1 MEKSEYSQARPSTP
15 ERHVSSKRRSAFS
28 VQRSAAERRNS
39 VTDVLTHKCYRCPDC
54 AAERRTPNAE
64 RFSLGLALPIVYQRT
79 TPMNQSLNG
88 KIAIVTGASS
98 GIGRAVA
105 YELAKHGVKQV
116 LTARSKD
123 RLVALADDLDT
134 EAIIVAADMTSP
146 KDIRSIVEQAIAEF
160 GRIDILLANAGIYI
174 SGDIIIGEPDAWD
187 QLISTNVTGVF
198 RLVHAALPHL
208 VSQRSGDILVTS
220 SISGHQA
227 IQWEPIYS
235 ASKHAIQSFVHG
247 LRRQLLTSGIRV
259 GAVAPGMVLNEL
271 WGMIDPAEIDRKV
284 EQGAGLRSEDVAEA
298 ITFMLTRPQ
307 NVTIRDL
314 VMLPRAQDL

>member
-1 MEKSEYSQARPSTP
+1 MA
-15 ERHVSSKRRSAFS
+15 
-28 VQRSAAERRNS
+28 
-39 VTDVLTHKCYRCPDC
+39 
-54 AAERRTPNAE
+54 
-64 RFSLGLALPIVYQRT
+64 
-79 TPMNQSLNG
+79 QSLNG

-105 YELAKHGVKQV
+105 YELAAHGVKQV
-116 LTARSKD
+116 LTARSAD
-123 RLVALADDLDT
+123 RLTALAEDLNS
-134 EAIIVAADMTSP
+134 ESLVVAADMTSP
-146 KDIRSIVEQAIAEF
+146 KDIQTIVERAIGKF
-160 GRIDILLANAGIYI
+160 GRIDIILPNAGIYV
-174 SGDIIIGEPDAWD
+174 SGDVTDGEPDAWD

-208 VSQRSGDILVTS
+208 LSQKSGDILVTS

-227 IQWEPIYS
+227 IHWEPIYS

-247 LRRQLLTSGIRV
+247 LRRQLLTTGVRV

-271 WGMIDPAEIDRKV
+271 WGITDPAEIDRKV
-284 EQGAGLRSEDVAEA
+284 SQGAGLRSEDVAEA
-298 ITFMLTRPQ
+298 MIFMLTRPQ

>member
-1 MEKSEYSQARPSTP
+1 
-15 ERHVSSKRRSAFS
+15 
-28 VQRSAAERRNS
+28 
-39 VTDVLTHKCYRCPDC
+39 
-54 AAERRTPNAE
+54 
-64 RFSLGLALPIVYQRT
+64 
-79 TPMNQSLNG
+79 MNQSLNG
-88 KIAIVTGASS
+88 KIAIITGASS

-123 RLVALADDLDT
+123 RLAALADDLDT
-134 EAIIVAADMTSP
+134 EAVIVAADMTSP
-146 KDIRSIVEQAIAEF
+146 KDIRLIVEQAIAEF

-174 SGDIIIGEPDAWD
+174 SGDVIVGEPDAWD

-198 RLVHAALPHL
+198 RLVHAVLPHL

-271 WGMIDPAEIDRKV
+271 WGMIDPAVIDRKV

-298 ITFMLTRPQ
+298 IVFMLTRPQ

>member
-1 MEKSEYSQARPSTP
+1 MK
-15 ERHVSSKRRSAFS
+15 
-28 VQRSAAERRNS
+28 
-39 VTDVLTHKCYRCPDC
+39 
-54 AAERRTPNAE
+54 
-64 RFSLGLALPIVYQRT
+64 
-79 TPMNQSLNG
+79 QSLNG

-105 YELAKHGVKQV
+105 YELAKQGVKLV

-123 RLVALADDLDT
+123 RLVALADDLDS
-134 EAIIVAADMTSP
+134 EAVIVAADMTSP
-146 KDIRSIVEQAIAEF
+146 KDIRSIVEHAIAEF

-174 SGDIIIGEPDAWD
+174 SGDIIVGEPDAWD

-198 RLVHAALPHL
+198 RLVHAVLPHL

-284 EQGAGLRSEDVAEA
+284 EQGGGLRSEDVAEA

>member
-1 MEKSEYSQARPSTP
+1 
-15 ERHVSSKRRSAFS
+15 
-28 VQRSAAERRNS
+28 
-39 VTDVLTHKCYRCPDC
+39 
-54 AAERRTPNAE
+54 
-64 RFSLGLALPIVYQRT
+64 
-79 TPMNQSLNG
+79 MNQSLNG

-146 KDIRSIVEQAIAEF
+146 KDIRSIVEQTIAEF

-174 SGDIIIGEPDAWD
+174 SGDIIVGEPDAWD

-198 RLVHAALPHL
+198 RLVHAVLPHL

>member
-1 MEKSEYSQARPSTP
+1 
-15 ERHVSSKRRSAFS
+15 
-28 VQRSAAERRNS
+28 
-39 VTDVLTHKCYRCPDC
+39 
-54 AAERRTPNAE
+54 
-64 RFSLGLALPIVYQRT
+64 
-79 TPMNQSLNG
+79 MNQSLKG

-105 YELAKHGVKQV
+105 YELARLGVKQI

-123 RLVALADDLDT
+123 RLAALAEDLDS
-134 EAIIVAADMTSP
+134 EAFIVAADMTSP
-146 KDIRSIVEQAIAEF
+146 KDIRSIVEQAIAKF

-174 SGDIIIGEPDAWD
+174 SGDVVDGEPDAWD

-208 VSQRSGDILVTS
+208 LAQRSGDILVTS

-247 LRRQLLTSGIRV
+247 LRRQLLTTGIRV

-271 WGMIDPAEIDRKV
+271 WGVIDPGEIDQKV
-284 EQGAGLRSEDVAEA
+284 EQGAGLRSTDVAEA
-298 ITFMLTRPQ
+298 IAFMLTRPQ

>member
-1 MEKSEYSQARPSTP
+1 MNG
-15 ERHVSSKRRSAFS
+15 
-28 VQRSAAERRNS
+28 ERRPPLFPL
-39 VTDVLTHKCYRCPDC
+39 D
-54 AAERRTPNAE
+54 
-64 RFSLGLALPIVYQRT
+64 SLSRSFT
-79 TPMNQSLNG
+79 NEHPMNQSLNG
-88 KIAIVTGASS
+88 KVAIVTGASS

-105 YELAKHGVKQV
+105 YEFARHGVKQV

-123 RLVALADDLDT
+123 RLTSLAEDLDS
-134 EAIIVAADMTSP
+134 EAIAVQADMTSP
-146 KDIRSIVEQAIAEF
+146 KDIRLIVDRAIAKF

-174 SGDIIIGEPDAWD
+174 SGDILDGEPDAWD

-198 RLVHAALPHL
+198 RLVHAVLPQL
-208 VSQRSGDILVTS
+208 LAQRGGDILVTS

-235 ASKHAIQSFVHG
+235 ASKHAVQSFVHG
-247 LRRQLLTSGIRV
+247 LRRQLLTTGVRV

-271 WGMIDPAEIDRKV
+271 WGMTDPVEVDQKV
-284 EQGAGLRSEDVAEA
+284 AQGAGLRSEDVAEA
-298 ITFMLTRPQ
+298 IVFMLTRPQ

>member
-1 MEKSEYSQARPSTP
+1 
-15 ERHVSSKRRSAFS
+15 
-28 VQRSAAERRNS
+28 
-39 VTDVLTHKCYRCPDC
+39 
-54 AAERRTPNAE
+54 
-64 RFSLGLALPIVYQRT
+64 
-79 TPMNQSLNG
+79 MNQSLQG

-105 YELAKHGVKQV
+105 YEFARNGVKQV
-116 LTARSKD
+116 LTARSKN
-123 RLVALADDLDT
+123 RLAALAEDLDA
-134 EAIIVAADMTSP
+134 EALVVPGDMTSP
-146 KDIRSIVEQAIAEF
+146 KDIRLIVERAIARF

-174 SGDIIIGEPDAWD
+174 SGDVIDGEPDAWD

-198 RLVHAALPHL
+198 RLVHAVLPYM
-208 VSQRSGDILVTS
+208 VSQRGGDILVTS

-247 LRRQLLTSGIRV
+247 VRRQLLTTGVRV

-271 WGMIDPAEIDRKV
+271 WGLNDPVEIDQKV
-284 EQGAGLRSEDVAEA
+284 EAGAGLRSEDVAEA
-298 ITFMLTRPQ
+298 IVFMLTRPQ

>member
-1 MEKSEYSQARPSTP
+1 
-15 ERHVSSKRRSAFS
+15 
-28 VQRSAAERRNS
+28 
-39 VTDVLTHKCYRCPDC
+39 
-54 AAERRTPNAE
+54 
-64 RFSLGLALPIVYQRT
+64 
-79 TPMNQSLNG
+79 MNQSLNG

-123 RLVALADDLDT
+123 RLAALADDLDS
-134 EAIIVAADMTSP
+134 EAVIVAADMTSP
-146 KDIRSIVEQAIAEF
+146 KDIRSIVEHAIAEF

-174 SGDIIIGEPDAWD
+174 SGDIIVGEPDAWD

-198 RLVHAALPHL
+198 RLVHAVLPHL

>member
-1 MEKSEYSQARPSTP
+1 
-15 ERHVSSKRRSAFS
+15 
-28 VQRSAAERRNS
+28 
-39 VTDVLTHKCYRCPDC
+39 
-54 AAERRTPNAE
+54 
-64 RFSLGLALPIVYQRT
+64 
-79 TPMNQSLNG
+79 MNQSLNG

-105 YELAKHGVKQV
+105 YELAKHGVKQL

-123 RLVALADDLDT
+123 RLAALADDLDS
-134 EAIIVAADMTSP
+134 EAVIVAADMTSP
-146 KDIRSIVEQAIAEF
+146 KDIRSIVEQTIAEF

-174 SGDIIIGEPDAWD
+174 SGDIIVGEPDAWD

-198 RLVHAALPHL
+198 RLVHAVLPHL

-298 ITFMLTRPQ
+298 IVFMLTRPQ

>member
-1 MEKSEYSQARPSTP
+1 M
-15 ERHVSSKRRSAFS
+15 
-28 VQRSAAERRNS
+28 
-39 VTDVLTHKCYRCPDC
+39 
-54 AAERRTPNAE
+54 
-64 RFSLGLALPIVYQRT
+64 VYQQSS
-79 TPMNQSLNG
+79 PMNQSLKG
-88 KIAIVTGASS
+88 KVAIVTGASS

-105 YELAKHGVKQV
+105 YEFAGHGMKQV

-123 RLVALADDLDT
+123 RLAAVAEDLDS
-134 EAIIVAADMTSP
+134 EAVVVSADMTSP
-146 KDIRSIVEQAIAEF
+146 KDIRLIVETAIAEF

-174 SGDIIIGEPDAWD
+174 SGDVIDGEPDAWD

-198 RLVHAALPHL
+198 RLVHAVLPHL
-208 VSQRSGDILVTS
+208 MTQHSGDILVTS

-227 IQWEPIYS
+227 IHWEPVYS

-247 LRRQLLTSGIRV
+247 LRRQLLTTGIRV

-271 WGMIDPAEIDRKV
+271 WGAITPAEIDEKV
-284 EQGAGLRSEDVAEA
+284 ARGAGLRSEDVAEA
-298 ITFMLTRPQ
+298 IVFMLTRPQ